1 VTLGAGGFANAAD
14 EAIGRMMDWRRLAEF
29 DYDPTHWAA
38 AVLRVAGRSWRRTQN
53 RSAALY
59 VGGVCFYALLAIFPA
74 LAIMIGLYSIMFTPE
89 QAAAQGVAFS
99 RLMPAGPQAIFQ
111 AELARLAH
119 APIKVVSAQS
129 AVALVVGFYAAHRG
143 VKALLA
149 GLSLIHDEPR
159 PRGIVGFNVLA
170 LAVALAGFALV
181 VLISSAFL
189 AVRVAISTFGLPLK
203 PHSWI
208 FSEWTWASIGLIVG
222 LTLTYRF
229 AMASKP
235 VLWRASAVGGLTAA
249 VLTLGSSWIGAIYVQ
264 QIAHFGATYGS
275 ISGVVVFLVWLSWNV
290 NSVFYGGAV
299 ATEIEILSR
308 RHAVAGFRIPRSSK
322 SRIVSQR

>member
-1 VTLGAGGFANAAD
+1 
-14 EAIGRMMDWRRLAEF
+14 MMDWRRLAAFE
-29 DYDPTHWAA
+29 YDPTHWAT

-99 RLMPAGPQAIFQ
+99 RLMPEGPQAIFQ
-111 AELARLAH
+111 AELTRLAH

-129 AVALVVGFYAAHRG
+129 AVALAVAFYAAHRG

-149 GLSLIHDEPR
+149 GLSLIHDEAR

-170 LAVALAGFALV
+170 FAVAVAGFALV

-189 AVRVAISTFGLPLK
+189 AVRVAISAFGLPLRM
-203 PHSWI
+203 HSWI

-235 VLWRASAVGGLTAA
+235 VLWRASVAGGVTAA
-249 VLTLGSSWIGAIYVQ
+249 VLTLGSSWLGAIYLQ
-264 QIAHFGATYGS
+264 QVAHFGATYGS
-275 ISGVVVFLVWLSWNV
+275 ISGVVIFLIWLSWNV
-290 NSVFYGGAV
+290 NSVFYGAAV

-308 RHAVAGFRIPRSSK
+308 RRAPTGFRVSEIGRS
-322 SRIVSQR
+322 RMASQRES